1 MTSRIGLVCVLLIL
15 FGAGRLAS
23 EEAAPIQAQDKTWI
37 DARIWAHETTQATR
51 EPTEQPYLKPNALE
65 WRSPKVTLAMLAFHV
80 GVL

>member
-15 FGAGRLAS
+15 FGAGRPPS

-37 DARIWAHETTQATR
+37 DARIGAQETTQAT
-51 EPTEQPYLKPNALE
+51 PWSTEQLYFKLSVLE
-65 WRSPKVTLAMLAFHV
+65 RLSRKVTLAMLACYA